1 MLHGLLHSCYNKH
14 HLTTRRSE
22 EKCGEKLRSRGA
34 KNFFLQ
40 VTESELYAPKN
51 HRAKW
56 STDYTTHTVRFVKCI
71 TDSIMDIDAKD
82 IQNHG
87 LSQKTNGHGD

>member
-1 MLHGLLHSCYNKH
+1 MWGK
-14 HLTTRRSE
+14 TQVQRSQE
-22 EKCGEKLRSRGA
+22 L
-34 KNFFLQ
+34 FLQ
-40 VTESELYAPKN
+40 VTESEIYAPKN